1 MTLFY
6 SNRCKF
12 SQQFINELK
21 SHDDINSS
29 IQLVNIDNP
38 NIDLPPFIR
47 SVPSM
52 IIENN
57 LISGKSLFE
66 WLKSKK
72 QENDL
77 LPPACEPGSECEFSF
92 ISGDEAG
99 MSTKNSPFT
108 FIANNDCATIQAPQE
123 ESRKQNNL
131 ADRMEMLQKE
141 REGQLPAFQQRI

>member
-6 SNRCKF
+6 SNRCKY
-12 SQQFINELK
+12 SQRFLDELK
-21 SHDDINSS
+21 SNEQVQSS
-29 IQLVNIDNP
+29 IDLVNIDNP
-38 NIDLPPFIR
+38 NIELPPFIR

-66 WLKSKK
+66 WLKTKT
-72 QENDL
+72 QENEL
-77 LPPACEPGSECEFSF
+77 LPPACEPGSESEFSF
-92 ISGDEAG
+92 ITGNEAG
-99 MSTKNSPFT
+99 MSARNSPFT
-108 FIANNDCATIQAPQE
+108 FIGSNESDTIEAPRE

-141 REGQLPAFQQRI
+141 REGQLPAFQQRT